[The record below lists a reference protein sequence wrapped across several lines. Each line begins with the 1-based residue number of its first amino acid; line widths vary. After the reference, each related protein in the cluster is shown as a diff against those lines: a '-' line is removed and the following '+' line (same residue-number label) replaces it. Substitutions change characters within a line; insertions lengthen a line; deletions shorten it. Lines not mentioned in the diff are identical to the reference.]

1 MSNDYNFDEYY
12 DCLMTIEIAAKMA
25 SADRRPVNATIRS
38 YWSAVRKRM
47 GNAKNIAIFDG
58 LCKQPFPEGAL
69 KMLRRQLDMIA
80 SQK

>member
-1 MSNDYNFDEYY
+1 MNSDYNFDEYY

-25 SADRRPVNATIRS
+25 SLDRRPVNATIRGC
-38 YWSAVRKRM
+38 WKVVKARM
-47 GNAKNIAIFDG
+47 SNAKNIAIFDG

-80 SQK
+80 SQQ

>member
-1 MSNDYNFDEYY
+1 MNSDYNFDEYY

-25 SADRRPVNATIRS
+25 SIDRRPVNATIRGCWKVVKS
-38 YWSAVRKRM
+38 RM
-47 GNAKNIAIFDG
+47 SNAKNIAIFDG
-58 LCKQPFPEGAL
+58 LCRQPFPEGAL